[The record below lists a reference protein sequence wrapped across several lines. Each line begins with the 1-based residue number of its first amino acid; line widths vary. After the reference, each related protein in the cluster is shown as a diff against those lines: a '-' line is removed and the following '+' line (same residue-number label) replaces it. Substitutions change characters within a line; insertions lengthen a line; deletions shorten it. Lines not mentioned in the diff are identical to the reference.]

1 MREIKFR
8 VWDKTSKRYAPISCV
23 FGFLTTIHPD
33 SKDTTCLIKSNS
45 EYNIEQFTG
54 LQDKNGKEIYEGDI
68 LELEGFKFIVIW
80 DDKESR
86 FAPAEVDNLGQY
98 TIGSD
103 YFGWPETGFI
113 QSRIEIIGNINENK
127 ELIK

>member
-8 VWDKTSKRYAPISCV
+8 AWSVEEREYVYSDSFNSNYCYIERLE
-23 FGFLTTIHPD
+23 GFFRWADI
-33 SKDTTCLIKSNS
+33 
-45 EYNIEQFTG
+45 NILEQFTG
-54 LQDKNGKEIYEGDI
+54 LQDAKGKDIYEGDI
-68 LELEGFKFIVIW
+68 LKLEGFKFIVVW

-113 QSRIEIIGNINENK
+113 QTRIEIIGNIHENP